1 MACLGGFV
9 LAHPVTGGRMTIARR
24 RRSYESGHRPKFLV
38 IADGSPEFGRA
49 LYFAARRAARTGAGL
64 VILAVASTAD
74 TQEWLGVGD
83 LMREEAEAEARQLL
97 DEAAGKAR
105 VIAGIE
111 PELTMRSGQKADEII
126 RAIEEDEDIAILM
139 LAAGTSGE
147 GPGPLVSSLA
157 GKNAASFPIPVV
169 IVPGFLEDQDIDA
182 LA

>member
-1 MACLGGFV
+1 
-9 LAHPVTGGRMTIARR
+9 MTTARR

-64 VILAVASTAD
+64 AILAVASLAD

-83 LMREEAEAEARQLL
+83 LMRAEAEAEARESL
-97 DEAAGKAR
+97 DRAAAEAR
-105 VIAGIE
+105 RIAGIE
-111 PELTMRSGQKADEII
+111 PELVVRSGQKADEIVK
-126 RAIEEDEDIAILM
+126 AIEEDEDIAILI
-139 LAAGTSGE
+139 LAAGTSGD

-157 GKNAASFPIPVV
+157 GKGAASFPIPVV